1 MIHEI
6 ILPMLGET
14 MDSGQ
19 ITAWRNV
26 EGDKVVKGEP
36 LFEVTTDKAAFEA
49 ESPADGYLRKILCP
63 VSEESVPVAKVI
75 GYISDKPDEALPEL
89 PEGAA
94 SAEPAAAPAPE
105 PVAAVAVATETLA
118 VATAVVEAGGR
129 IKISPLARKLA
140 GQHSL
145 DLEQLRGMGSGPG
158 GRIVKKDVLALAES
172 APAVAALQAVQH
184 VPVEKPVQATSMTRM
199 RKAIARRL
207 LESKQTIPHYYLTTK
222 VRVDEMVKMRKDIIT
237 EVKKLS
243 NVRLTYTDLIVK
255 AVGIALIECPSLN
268 ATFDGEQIHYAKR
281 ADVGLAVAVPDGLVV
296 PVVRGVDTRPLTQIV
311 SERAKAVAKARS
323 GKLTPQDMTG
333 GTFTVTN
340 LGTLPVDQFAA
351 IINPPEVGILAVGR
365 IAKAP
370 IVDDNENVV
379 VESVMY
385 MTLSADHRVVDGAVG
400 AEFLGRVTEI
410 LESPYL
416 LLRHGL

>member
-19 ITAWRNV
+19 ITAWSKG
-26 EGDKVVKGEP
+26 EGDKVAKGEP

-49 ESPADGYLRKILCP
+49 ECPADGYLRKILHP
-63 VSEESVPVAKVI
+63 VSEEAIPVAKVI
-75 GYISDKPDEALPEL
+75 GYISDKPDEPLPEL
-89 PEGAA
+89 SEGGA
-94 SAEPAAAPAPE
+94 SAEPSPVSAPE
-105 PVAAVAVATETLA
+105 PVATTVEATEPSAAITAVAETA
-118 VATAVVEAGGR
+118 GR

-140 GQHSL
+140 KQHGL
-145 DLEQLRGMGSGPG
+145 DLEQLRGKGSGPS
-158 GRIVKKDVLALAES
+158 GRIVRSDVLALAET
-172 APAVAALQAVQH
+172 APASQARQTVQQ
-184 VPVEKPVQATSMTRM
+184 VPVEKPVQATPMSRM

-207 LESKQTIPHYYLTTK
+207 LESKQTIPHYYLTAK
-222 VRVDEMVKMRKDIIT
+222 ARVDEMVKLRKDIIT
-237 EVKKLS
+237 EVKKLTD
-243 NVRLTYTDLIVK
+243 VRLTYTDLIVK
-255 AVGIALIECPSLN
+255 AVGMALIECPSLN

-296 PVVRGVDTRPLTQIV
+296 PVIRGVNTRPLTQIV
-311 SERAKAVAKARS
+311 SERAQVVAKARS
-323 GKLTPQDMTG
+323 GKLGPQDISG

-340 LGTLPVDQFAA
+340 LGTLAVDHFSA

-370 IVDDNENVV
+370 VIDENENVT
-379 VESVMY
+379 VESVMH

-400 AEFLGRVTEI
+400 AEFLGRVIEI
-410 LESPYL
+410 LESPYQ
-416 LLRHGL
+416 LLRHGI